1 MKKAIVLSSGGVDST
16 TCISLAI
23 RDFGRENVSTL
34 SIYYGQKHDKELSC
48 AEKISQHFGIPHY
61 EKDISTI
68 MEFSN
73 CSLLKGSTE
82 EISHTTYGQQ
92 VRQGEVV
99 NTYVPF
105 RNGLFLSCAAT
116 LALSIYPDDDVTIY
130 YGAHSDDVAG
140 QAYAD
145 CSFDFVVKMNASIMS
160 GTYGKVRIYAP
171 LVNMN
176 KTQVVSIG
184 LELATPYELTW
195 SCYEGGEKAC
205 GTCATCRD
213 RLEAFRNNGIKDSI
227 NYMEV

>member
-23 RDFGRENVSTL
+23 RDFGKENVSTM

-48 AEKISQHFGIPHY
+48 AEKISQYFGIPHY

-82 EISHTTYGQQ
+82 KISHTTYGQQ
-92 VRQGEVV
+92 VGHGKVV

-116 LALSIYPDDDVTIY
+116 LALSIYPDDTITIY
-130 YGAHSDDVAG
+130 YGAHLDDVAG

-145 CSFDFVVKMNASIMS
+145 CSGDFVEKMNDSIMS
-160 GTYGKVRIYAP
+160 GTYGKVKIHAP

-176 KTQVVSIG
+176 KTQVVKIG

-195 SCYEGGEKAC
+195 SCYEGNDKAC

-213 RLEAFRNNGIKDSI
+213 RLEAFENNGIKDFI
-227 NYMEV
+227 DYMEV